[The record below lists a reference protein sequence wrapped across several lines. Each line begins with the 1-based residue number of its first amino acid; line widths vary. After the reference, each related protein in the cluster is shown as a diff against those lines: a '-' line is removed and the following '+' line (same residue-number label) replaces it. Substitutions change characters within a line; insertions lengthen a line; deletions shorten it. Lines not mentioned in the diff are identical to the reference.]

1 MKININFLDR
11 RRFILYAS
19 VGLIAIGLSGA
30 AWHLK
35 TKPLKFQTS
44 INLTETSHE
53 NSISEQ
59 TSEAMIPT
67 DNEETA
73 TPIENDGSGL
83 ETDSSISP
91 QRLDDFSNNMIGGG
105 PPQDGIPPIEEPNY
119 VSILQARSFL
129 DDNDVVFLVENS
141 NPVKMIPQKILVWH
155 EIVNERI
162 DGEKVSITYCPLTG
176 SVIGYKGKIGE
187 IDTTFGTS
195 GKLLNSNL
203 VMYDRSTES
212 QWPQILGVAV
222 TGSQRGK
229 KLEKFP
235 IIWTTWKKARDK
247 YPNAIVL
254 STETGFQ
261 KSYDRDPYGSYQKNG
276 TYYDTGGPIF
286 SIMSK
291 DDRLPEKEIVIGIK
305 IHNSELAVVKTK
317 IAKDTVVNLSLKE
330 EPIVAFFDD
339 TLDTVRVYS
348 RKIGDHELN
357 FKLNNGMISTEDS
370 TWNIFGESIEGKMK
384 GTELKIINSFDVMW
398 FAWAAYYPETVIYE

>member
-1 MKININFLDR
+1 M
-11 RRFILYAS
+11 
-19 VGLIAIGLSGA
+19 
-30 AWHLK
+30 
-35 TKPLKFQTS
+35 
-44 INLTETSHE
+44 
-53 NSISEQ
+53 
-59 TSEAMIPT
+59 
-67 DNEETA
+67 
-73 TPIENDGSGL
+73 
-83 ETDSSISP
+83 
-91 QRLDDFSNNMIGGG
+91 GGG
-105 PPQDGIPPIEEPNY
+105 PSKDGIPPIENPNY

-141 NPVKMIPQKILVWH
+141 DPVKIFPQKILVWH
-155 EIVNERI
+155 EIVNETI
-162 DGEKVSITYCPLTG
+162 NGENVSITYCPLTG

-195 GKLLNSNL
+195 GNLLNSNL

-222 TGSQRGK
+222 KGNQKGK
-229 KLEKFP
+229 KLKKSP
-235 IIWTTWKKARDK
+235 VIWTTWKKARDK

-261 KSYDRDPYGSYQKNG
+261 RSYDRDPYGSYQKNG

-317 IAKDTVVNLSLKE
+317 IAKDRVANLSLKE

-339 TLDTVRVYS
+339 TLDTVRTYS
-348 RKIGDHELN
+348 RKIEDHELN
-357 FKLNNGMISTEDS
+357 FELNNGTISTADS

-384 GTELKIINSFDVMW
+384 GTELKIMNSFDVMW
-398 FAWAAYYPETVIYE
+398 FAWSAYYPETEIYK